1 MQMKKQIFNGFK
13 PVLYLVIL
21 GLAEIFLLNKVIYWQ
36 GINSLGYKIILTSVL
51 LLPLGFLMGIP
62 FPMILNKLRENKQQ
76 NLIPYFWGVNGISSV
91 LGSGLALIISL
102 KYGFTL
108 SFIIGV
114 ILYSIVGI
122 SIKKVIE

>member
-1 MQMKKQIFNGFK
+1 
-13 PVLYLVIL
+13 
-21 GLAEIFLLNKVIYWQ
+21 
-36 GINSLGYKIILTSVL
+36 
-51 LLPLGFLMGIP
+51 
-62 FPMILNKLRENKQQ
+62 MILNKLRETKQQ

>member
-1 MQMKKQIFNGFK
+1 MLIEITLIQKMSVFLEHPTTSFVTIITVLLLGAGIGNFMQMKKQIFNGFK

-62 FPMILNKLRENKQQ
+62 FPMILNKLR
-76 NLIPYFWGVNGISSV
+76 
-91 LGSGLALIISL
+91 
-102 KYGFTL
+102 
-108 SFIIGV
+108 
-114 ILYSIVGI
+114 
-122 SIKKVIE
+122 